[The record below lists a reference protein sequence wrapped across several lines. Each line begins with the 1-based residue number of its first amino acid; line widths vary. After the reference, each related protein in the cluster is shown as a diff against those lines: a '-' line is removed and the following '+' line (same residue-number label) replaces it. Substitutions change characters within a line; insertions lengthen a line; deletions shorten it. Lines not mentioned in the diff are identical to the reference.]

1 MLEIGPNIAL
11 QNIEHPAAIMDTTA
25 DEQLADV
32 TLCGEDEFNLEES
45 TSTHLSDNSD
55 IGSNRNHN
63 ESSIVIISDT
73 SDSTVNLSPHRDLSL
88 ESPTQYEDRSK
99 TPDRN
104 KRLSGVF
111 KDITLTPSPKRIRL
125 EDNVFNKIL

>member
-73 SDSTVNLSPHRDLSL
+73 SDSTVYSSPHRDLSL
-88 ESPTQYEDRSK
+88 ECPTQYEDSK
-99 TPDRN
+99 TPEKN
-104 KRLSGVF
+104 KRLSPVF
-111 KDITLTPSPKRIRL
+111 KDITLTPSPKKIRL
-125 EDNVFNKIL
+125 EDNVFKKTL